1 MSESKGKIIIDAE
14 RCKGCGLCI
23 TACPKKCITLS
34 DQTDLRGIR
43 LALLTDN
50 QDCNACT
57 LCAIIC
63 PDVAIEVYKK
73 IVRQNG
79 KKGKSNKR

>member
-1 MSESKGKIIIDAE
+1 
-14 RCKGCGLCI
+14 
-23 TACPKKCITLS
+23 LS

-73 IVRQNG
+73 IIE
-79 KKGKSNKR
+79 